1 MEGELSEGRLRR
13 SDTAAD
19 SSSVRGCRRRRAGGA
34 GGGPDRL
41 KLGTF
46 VAARHFSRQ
55 PADMTGEA
63 AAAARRAA
71 DSQDPSR
78 SDRWR
83 LRARAIMMGLGGGG
97 RMLERWR
104 KRCLL
109 TVSKPSRHLWTL
121 LSAPLNQR

>member
-1 MEGELSEGRLRR
+1 MEGERSEGRLRR

-19 SSSVRGCRRRRAGGA
+19 SSSVRGCRRR
-34 GGGPDRL
+34 GGGVPDRL

-83 LRARAIMMGLGGGG
+83 LRARAIMMGRGGGAECWKDGG
-97 RMLERWR
+97 RDV
-104 KRCLL
+104 C
-109 TVSKPSRHLWTL
+109 
-121 LSAPLNQR
+121 

>member
-1 MEGELSEGRLRR
+1 MEGELSEGCLRR

-19 SSSVRGCRRRRAGGA
+19 SSSVRGCRGAGRGGA

-63 AAAARRAA
+63 AAASGEA
-71 DSQDPSR
+71 SG
-78 SDRWR
+78 
-83 LRARAIMMGLGGGG
+83 GLPGP
-97 RMLERWR
+97 E
-104 KRCLL
+104 
-109 TVSKPSRHLWTL
+109 PE
-121 LSAPLNQR
+121 